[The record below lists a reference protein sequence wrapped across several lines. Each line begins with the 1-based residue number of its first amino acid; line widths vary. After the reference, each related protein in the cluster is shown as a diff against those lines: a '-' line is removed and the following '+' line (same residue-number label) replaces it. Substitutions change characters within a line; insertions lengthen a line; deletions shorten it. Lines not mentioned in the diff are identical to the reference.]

1 MMDVESI
8 CFESVPWM
16 DPPLSPSKFDRKL
29 FYAFWT
35 SSNWMKYIRRRY
47 FSDYANRE
55 YQRDGRLRSNC
66 GQYMTKE
73 VYVQEFLK
81 NELRK
86 CNDMAEYVYEWTN
99 SPELAVMFLKFNKHG
114 QIKTVLKRMSQ
125 MSDGEK
131 HYYMRNLLNKG
142 KEFIK

>member
-1 MMDVESI
+1 MKAFDVESI

-55 YQRDGRLRSNC
+55 YRHDGRLRSN
-66 GQYMTKE
+66 
-73 VYVQEFLK
+73 L
-81 NELRK
+81 
-86 CNDMAEYVYEWTN
+86 
-99 SPELAVMFLKFNKHG
+99 
-114 QIKTVLKRMSQ
+114 
-125 MSDGEK
+125 
-131 HYYMRNLLNKG
+131 
-142 KEFIK
+142 